1 MTQDGGL
8 SRDRVRLMGGFI
20 ENALRVSRAR
30 MRSLGIRDDALLD
43 PEESID
49 QQVAVLRAL
58 YLEAEKSALPFD
70 PRDANFWRVL
80 RARLQPVVLAYLTH
94 EKFVQTLDL
103 QAQELRPDALQ
114 EVYRERLDNS
124 TRFRDFFFE
133 LNEKLRQ
140 EGAQVVQQAT
150 AAVPVS
156 PVPPVRENASRVAE
170 DTASIQGNVLKML
183 ERQLRDLEK
192 DFSKQGES
200 LRKASE
206 EILSLKDLLHERNA
220 DLIRLE
226 KKKRQLEEENS
237 LLKLSMDAAVRSG
250 KDSTGALAQAQKS
263 LQANELLQRQGLHL
277 DADREQLLL
286 KIDAMEQDLAT
297 TSDAAYNAFMSSSDL
312 GIVILFMLTS
322 FKCHGAD
329 QLAQE
334 MARSVATF
342 GVKVVAGFRVGA
354 EFRYLAAGGAD
365 VGLQAL
371 LELHRNKGML
381 VEAQHLL
388 MYETGC
394 CLLVQ
399 DPPKADS
406 DRYER
411 LKDNLGT
418 LLRAAQTR
426 FESIDAAL
434 AVQRQKNQVEQ
445 LILRSHD
452 VFQTFDKN
460 MAKQQGKIARIINL
474 FAQDL
479 RKGLS
484 IPAGDQK
491 SIRLNMELKKMEDSL
506 NGLFR
511 AAELIDPAFV
521 KNINRVAQGIQ
532 TKQKGSDA

>member
-140 EGAQVVQQAT
+140 EGAQVVQQAA
-150 AAVPVS
+150 AAVPVP

-226 KKKRQLEEENS
+226 K
-237 LLKLSMDAAVRSG
+237 
-250 KDSTGALAQAQKS
+250 
-263 LQANELLQRQGLHL
+263 
-277 DADREQLLL
+277 
-286 KIDAMEQDLAT
+286 
-297 TSDAAYNAFMSSSDL
+297 
-312 GIVILFMLTS
+312 
-322 FKCHGAD
+322 
-329 QLAQE
+329 
-334 MARSVATF
+334 
-342 GVKVVAGFRVGA
+342 
-354 EFRYLAAGGAD
+354 
-365 VGLQAL
+365 
-371 LELHRNKGML
+371 
-381 VEAQHLL
+381 
-388 MYETGC
+388 
-394 CLLVQ
+394 
-399 DPPKADS
+399 
-406 DRYER
+406 
-411 LKDNLGT
+411 
-418 LLRAAQTR
+418 
-426 FESIDAAL
+426 
-434 AVQRQKNQVEQ
+434 
-445 LILRSHD
+445 
-452 VFQTFDKN
+452 
-460 MAKQQGKIARIINL
+460 
-474 FAQDL
+474 
-479 RKGLS
+479 
-484 IPAGDQK
+484 
-491 SIRLNMELKKMEDSL
+491 
-506 NGLFR
+506 
-511 AAELIDPAFV
+511 
-521 KNINRVAQGIQ
+521 
-532 TKQKGSDA
+532 